1 MLLLLLFVF
10 LSVATS
16 TEGGDGDGHTAF
28 VTPVA
33 DRGDARPDS
42 PGAARPVGVS
52 APGDTGTVPTPG
64 AANTGAAHPGGPG
77 PGAGATGPDLRLP
90 PLELFSEYERSY
102 TTVTPFGADSCF
114 YVEEVRRGNT
124 LDLEYLV
131 LDTDP
136 NSGRRMTVSV
146 TLRDPRRAVVWSD
159 RGKESGRAGG
169 AVAEMDGDYEICF
182 HNRKGSGG
190 GGGGGGGDKTVSW
203 EISVEGKVDRVVLE
217 EAMSGMIARDVE
229 HNSGKIL
236 EALDRV
242 RMYMA
247 KSMRLQW
254 MSKFAHNKDG
264 RYMTA
269 LSSE

>member
-131 LDTDP
+131 LATAPPARPDSFPRSLQTTA
-136 NSGRRMTVSV
+136 RRGSRSV
-146 TLRDPRRAVVWSD
+146 TDTVIRLPLFGSVSSTRYSRSRVLPRR
-159 RGKESGRAGG
+159 
-169 AVAEMDGDYEICF
+169 
-182 HNRKGSGG
+182 
-190 GGGGGGGDKTVSW
+190 T
-203 EISVEGKVDRVVLE
+203 
-217 EAMSGMIARDVE
+217 
-229 HNSGKIL
+229 
-236 EALDRV
+236 
-242 RMYMA
+242 
-247 KSMRLQW
+247 
-254 MSKFAHNKDG
+254 
-264 RYMTA
+264 
-269 LSSE
+269 SST